1 MKKKRSSSKIKKKSS
16 AQIIQQSK
24 ENLELN
30 RALHN
35 NKVTKNLDLFVY
47 WTSLALLALFN
58 LIACFFLIPFLMFFD
73 GFYLYLSVT
82 LFGLMFGLLFN
93 FLIIGL
99 EHLDDH
105 HMVIAGIFIPL
116 LAVVDI
122 VIILRITE
130 KINDILKTSI
140 EYDVS
145 MIIIIFITAFVLP
158 YLATV
163 IAGKHKI

>member
-1 MKKKRSSSKIKKKSS
+1 MNKKRSSSKVKKKSS
-16 AQIIQQSK
+16 AQIIKQST
-24 ENLELN
+24 ENLQLN

-35 NKVTKNLDLFVY
+35 NKVSKNLDQFVY

-73 GFYLYLSVT
+73 GFYLYLSVV

-105 HMVIAGIFIPL
+105 HMILAGIFIPL

-130 KINDILKTSI
+130 RINSILKATVQ
-140 EYDVS
+140 YDIS
-145 MIIIIFITAFVLP
+145 MIIIIFIVAFILP

-163 IAGKHKI
+163 VTGKHKI